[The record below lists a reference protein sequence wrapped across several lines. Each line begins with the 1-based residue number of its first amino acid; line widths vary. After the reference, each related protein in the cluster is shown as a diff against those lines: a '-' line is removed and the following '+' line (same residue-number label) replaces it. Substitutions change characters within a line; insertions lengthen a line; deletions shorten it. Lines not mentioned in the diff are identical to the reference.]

1 MGRPGQGG
9 LVQRDAPPCRRR
21 KVRSAPFPCTAK
33 TAPAPLHP
41 KGTSAPTPW
50 AWALLLSPPCG
61 ARRDPLSVLPKE
73 KRAVH
78 GPKRKAPGC
87 ALVQWPS
94 ALKGGGE
101 SVPAPIWP
109 CLRARQALLQ
119 FPRLPSRG
127 GWCGSCRD
135 ARTHLN
141 CFSFP
146 VSRYG
151 APGISVISVPLVP
164 PSARSASLRAAL
176 AVMEAA
182 AWPYAET
189 LINHRPAAAKI
200 SAACIPDFPGLEG
213 LPRAGRFPL

>member
-78 GPKRKAPGC
+78 GPKRKALARSGAV
-87 ALVQWPS
+87 ALRATGVGGSVQ
-94 ALKGGGE
+94 
-101 SVPAPIWP
+101 APILA
-109 CLRARQALLQ
+109 CLRARFSLLQ
-119 FPRLPSRG
+119 VCNCRPVADGAEVVGVVIALSLLLFSLPLAVPRG
-127 GWCGSCRD
+127 NWCNGRMW
-135 ARTHLN
+135 T
-141 CFSFP
+141 
-146 VSRYG
+146 
-151 APGISVISVPLVP
+151 
-164 PSARSASLRAAL
+164 SARKHKPLR
-176 AVMEAA
+176 
-182 AWPYAET
+182 P
-189 LINHRPAAAKI
+189 
-200 SAACIPDFPGLEG
+200 PG
-213 LPRAGRFPL
+213 

>member
-21 KVRSAPFPCTAK
+21 KVRSAPFPCAAK
-33 TAPAPLHP
+33 TAPTPLHP

-109 CLRARQALLQ
+109 CLRARYALLR

-127 GWCGSCRD
+127 GWCGSCRG
-135 ARTHLN
+135 ARTHLTS
-141 CFSFP
+141 FSF
-146 VSRYG
+146 R
-151 APGISVISVPLVP
+151 AFRFATRCPGGRRGRCLY
-164 PSARSASLRAAL
+164 RQ
-176 AVMEAA
+176 
-182 AWPYAET
+182 
-189 LINHRPAAAKI
+189 
-200 SAACIPDFPGLEG
+200 
-213 LPRAGRFPL
+213 LPRGTASGSEKRSSSMR

>member
-94 ALKGGGE
+94 ALTGVGVP
-101 SVPAPIWP
+101 VPAPILP
-109 CLRARQALLQ
+109 SLRARLGLLR
-119 FPRLPSRG
+119 FPQLPTRG
-127 GWCGSCRD
+127 GWCGGR
-135 ARTHLN
+135 RGGYRI
-141 CFSFP
+141 
-146 VSRYG
+146 V
-151 APGISVISVPLVP
+151 
-164 PSARSASLRAAL
+164 SASLF
-176 AVMEAA
+176 AA
-182 AWPYAET
+182 AG
-189 LINHRPAAAKI
+189 RPARE
-200 SAACIPDFPGLEG
+200 LVQ
-213 LPRAGRFPL
+213 RADVDIRPKA

>member
-109 CLRARQALLQ
+109 CLRARYALLR

-127 GWCGSCRD
+127 GWCGGGRG
-135 ARTHLN
+135 ARTHLTS
-141 CFSFP
+141 FSF
-146 VSRYG
+146 R
-151 APGISVISVPLVP
+151 AFRFATRCPGIRRGRCPHRP
-164 PSARSASLRAAL
+164 AA
-176 AVMEAA
+176 EAF
-182 AWPYAET
+182 
-189 LINHRPAAAKI
+189 INHRPAAAKI
-200 SAACIPDFPGLEG
+200 GAACIPDIPGLKG
-213 LPRAGRFPL
+213 SPRAGRFRL

>member
-1 MGRPGQGG
+1 MGRPGGRGDAGPGQGG

-21 KVRSAPFPCTAK
+21 KVRSAPFPCAAK
-33 TAPAPLHP
+33 TAPTPLHP

-109 CLRARQALLQ
+109 CLRARYALLR

-127 GWCGSCRD
+127 GWCGSCRG
-135 ARTHLN
+135 ARTHLTS
-141 CFSFP
+141 FSF
-146 VSRYG
+146 R
-151 APGISVISVPLVP
+151 AFRFATRCPGICRGRCPHRP
-164 PSARSASLRAAL
+164 AA
-176 AVMEAA
+176 EAF
-182 AWPYAET
+182 
-189 LINHRPAAAKI
+189 INHRPAAAKI
-200 SAACIPDFPGLEG
+200 GAACIPDFPGLKG
-213 LPRAGRFPL
+213 SPRAGRFRL